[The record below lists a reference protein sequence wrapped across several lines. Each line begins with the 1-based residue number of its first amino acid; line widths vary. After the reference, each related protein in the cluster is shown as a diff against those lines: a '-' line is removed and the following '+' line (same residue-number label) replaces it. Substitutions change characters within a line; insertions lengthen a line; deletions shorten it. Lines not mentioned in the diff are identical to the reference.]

1 MKRNEIIAITV
12 ILAMAALL
20 GCLAS
25 CNTERSGWYPM
36 SGTVVGVNRADDI
49 VTFSNPNGQKFS
61 FYGSED
67 WGEGD
72 KVAVI
77 MDDNGTEYVDDDI
90 VIMAYYQG

>member
-1 MKRNEIIAITV
+1 MKRTEIIAIAV

-20 GCLAS
+20 DCLAS

-36 SGTVVGVNRADDI
+36 SGVIVGVNEADDI
-49 VTFSNPNGQKFS
+49 VTFSNANGQKFS

-67 WGEGD
+67 WSEGD
-72 KVAVI
+72 TVAVI
-77 MDDNGTEYVDDDI
+77 MNDNGTEYVDDDT